1 MEVSYISAS
10 SKLAIL
16 KPTCSANSAI
26 QPGKSFSMYQCQA
39 GELQHLLLSSS
50 NHSLDRKFKTVNGW
64 DLFHT
69 ACFSQCF
76 LLVVGRMQAVQ
87 KNCPLSKSEMLC
99 LKSFSMYWRIF
110 GLIASRM
117 CYRMPA
123 ICVAAAYPGKISGLA
138 KVALAGG
145 FDMCYWTLNNSSTWL
160 GEPSGMKA
168 CFVHYY
174 CLVNRRRQVDQRL
187 LTICAAAI
195 QPGTCQGIIRIGQ
208 LGCEQ
213 WVVLLCTSQIL
224 DLNSFGTCY
233 RIFLAE
239 WIQYGWRAIF
249 LRLKAIKE
257 VSSHVM
263 PIKISQMVASSQEF
277 EKDH

>member
-1 MEVSYISAS
+1 MV
-10 SKLAIL
+10 
-16 KPTCSANSAI
+16 
-26 QPGKSFSMYQCQA
+26 
-39 GELQHLLLSSS
+39 
-50 NHSLDRKFKTVNGW
+50 D
-64 DLFHT
+64 
-69 ACFSQCF
+69 
-76 LLVVGRMQAVQ
+76 RMQAGQ

-99 LKSFSMYWRIF
+99 LKSFSMFRRIF

-123 ICVAAAYPGKISGLA
+123 ICVAAAQPGKISGLA

-145 FDMCYWTLNNSSTWL
+145 FDTCYWTLNNSSPWF
-160 GEPSGMKA
+160 GEPSSMKG

-195 QPGTCQGIIRIGQ
+195 QPGTRQGIIRIGQ

-213 WVVLLCTSQIL
+213 YVVLLCTPQIL
-224 DLNSFGTCY
+224 DLKSFGTCY

-239 WIQYGWRAIF
+239 GIQCGWRAIF
-249 LRLKAIKE
+249 LRLKTTKE
-257 VSSHVM
+257 ISSHVM
-263 PIKISQMVASSQEF
+263 TIKIPQMIASSGF
-277 EKDH
+277 EEDH